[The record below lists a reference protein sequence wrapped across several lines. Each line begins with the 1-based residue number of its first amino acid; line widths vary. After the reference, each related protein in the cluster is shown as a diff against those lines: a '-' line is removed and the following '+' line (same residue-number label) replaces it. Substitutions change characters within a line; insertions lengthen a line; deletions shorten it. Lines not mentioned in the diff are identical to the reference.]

1 MKVLMTGGGSAG
13 HITPIL
19 SVATEFKKL
28 QPKAEIRYVGQR
40 GDTLGSLTTA
50 KNSPID
56 QSYAV
61 FAGKWR
67 RYHGVGVWAH
77 IKDWR
82 TILKNLRDLV
92 YLAIGF
98 VQSLIMLIRWRP
110 QVVFIKGGFVGMPV
124 GLAAAC
130 LRVPIVTHD
139 SDALPGLT
147 NRVLSRFAAKQCVGL
162 PIEYYKQY
170 SSAKMVHT
178 GVPTNVAY
186 APLTEKQKNVQKERL
201 QLPKSA
207 VVLTIFG
214 GSLGAVRLN
223 NAVLEIAPT
232 LLRRVPNLHILHVTG
247 ATQNEEI
254 ATAYNE
260 LPKDMSGRIWTW
272 PFLPNL
278 HEITGVAD
286 VVVARAG
293 ATSLAELGLQEKAT
307 IIVPNPYL
315 VGGHQTHNA
324 RLLEDKDAAV
334 VVTEK
339 ELAHNITAFEAI
351 IDSLLHDERRQKQLG
366 KNLRSL
372 CIPDAAQAISRTL
385 IEVAA

>member
-1 MKVLMTGGGSAG
+1 MTGGGSAG

-19 SVATEFKKL
+19 SVATELKKI
-28 QPKAEIRYVGQR
+28 QPKAEICYVGQR
-40 GDTLGSLTTA
+40 GDSLSSLTTA
-50 KNSPID
+50 KGSPID
-56 QSYAV
+56 ASRAI

-67 RYHGVGVWAH
+67 RYHGVGFWAH

-82 TILKNLRDLV
+82 TLLKNIRDLV

-98 VQSLIMLIRWRP
+98 LQSMALLIRWRP

-124 GLAAAC
+124 GLAAAL

-147 NRVLSRFAAKQCVGL
+147 NRVLSRFATKQCVGL
-162 PIEYYKQY
+162 PVEYYKQY
-170 SSAKMVHT
+170 GPEKMVHT
-178 GVPTNVAY
+178 GVPTNPAY
-186 APLTEKQKNVQKERL
+186 APLSEKQKNELKMQL
-201 QLPKSA
+201 QLPKDA
-207 VVLTIFG
+207 LVLTIFG
-214 GSLGAVRLN
+214 GSLGAIRLN
-223 NAVLEIAPT
+223 NAVLEVVPT
-232 LLRRVPNLHILHVTG
+232 LLERLPKLHVLHVTG

-260 LPKDMSGRIWTW
+260 LPKSLASRVWTW

-286 VVVARAG
+286 VVISRAG
-293 ATSLAELGLQEKAT
+293 ATSIAELGLQKRAT

-324 RLLEDKDAAV
+324 RLIEDKDAAI

-339 ELAHNITAFEAI
+339 ELDHNMTAFQAI
-351 IDSLLHDERRQKQLG
+351 IDSLLHDERRQQQLG
-366 KNLRSL
+366 KNLQAL
-372 CIPDAAQAISRTL
+372 CIPEAAHAIATIL
-385 IEVAA
+385 IKVAA